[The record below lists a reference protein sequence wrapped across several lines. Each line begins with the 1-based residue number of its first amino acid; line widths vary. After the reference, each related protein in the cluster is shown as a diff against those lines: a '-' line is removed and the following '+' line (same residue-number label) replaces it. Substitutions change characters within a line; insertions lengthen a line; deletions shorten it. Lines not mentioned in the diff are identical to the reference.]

1 MTGKATILVIED
13 DASIRDHMVRMLGF
27 EGYDVIAAGDGG
39 EGVRSTRE
47 MLPDVIVCDLLMPGV
62 NGFGACRV
70 LRDDLTTASIPT
82 IVVSALNAESDR
94 KQAQELGVSAY
105 LHKPFRNQE
114 LIKLIELCLKR
125 REA

>member
-27 EGYDVIAAGDGG
+27 EGYDVIAASDGG

-70 LRDDLTTASIPT
+70 LRDYPTTASIPT